1 MVLCRKGGTSNME
14 KISHG
19 VVKHRKILLII
30 CVLLLIPSVIGI
42 KSTRINYD
50 LLTYLPGELDTV
62 KGQDILLDDYNQGA
76 YTIIVMENMDNDEIR
91 EKKQAIQ
98 KIDHVGDVIWYD
110 ELFSSAVPMEILPD
124 KIYDSFNTE
133 TSSLMVVFF
142 DTSVSADE
150 TIEAVGNIRQAMGED
165 AYITG
170 MSALVKDLKDLCE
183 REEPFY
189 VGIAVLCATVFMMA
203 LLNSW
208 VLPFIFLMGIGFA
221 VMYNMGTNVF
231 MGEISYITKALASVL
246 QLAVTMDYSIFL
258 WHSFEEERER
268 LRDSNQAM
276 EKAIV
281 HTFTTVAGSSVTT
294 IAGFVALCFMS
305 FTVGRDLGIVMAKGV
320 VLGVISCVT
329 ILPAL
334 ILTFE
339 KLIDKTAHKPIVPKL
354 EKTAKFV
361 LKHSTV
367 FLIIFLV
374 ALGPAYY
381 AYSHAGVYY
390 DMAGVLPKDMNF
402 VISNEKLID
411 QYNISNMH
419 MIMVDK
425 DMTDRDL
432 HSLTEEIK
440 KTDGIEGVLSLD
452 TVAGEKIPD
461 EILPSKIRKVFKQ
474 GGHQLILMTSE
485 YTTSSDEVNNQ
496 IEKLE
501 DITKK
506 YDKEGMVIGEAACTK
521 DMMKV
526 TDRDFKIVSAIS
538 FLFIFVILAVVLK
551 SGSLPII
558 LMLTIYL
565 AIFINLGIPFIT
577 GTELPFIAPICLS
590 TIQLG
595 ATVDY
600 AILLTTRYK
609 RERTGGMNKNE
620 AVYTA
625 LATSSPSIVVS
636 ALVFFAAT
644 IGVSIYSEMDIICSM
659 CGLMARGAIISMIAV
674 IFILPAFLK
683 AFDKLIVK
691 TTKDM
696 RSIRKELKGEGAE

>member
-1 MVLCRKGGTSNME
+1 MKQ
-14 KISHG
+14 ISHG
-19 VVKHRKILLII
+19 VVKYRKILIVI
-30 CVLLLIPSVIGI
+30 CILLLIPSVTGI

-50 LLTYLPGELDTV
+50 LLTYLPTDLDTV
-62 KGQDILLDDYNQGA
+62 KGQEILLDDYNQGA
-76 YTIIVMENMDNDEIR
+76 YTIIVMENMENDEIR
-91 EKKQAIQ
+91 EKKQEIQ

-124 KIYDSFNTE
+124 KIYDSFNSE

-150 TIEAVGNIRQAMGED
+150 TIEAVGEIRQAMGSQ

-183 REEPFY
+183 KEEPFY

-208 VLPFIFLMGIGFA
+208 VLPFIFLIGIGFA

-231 MGEISYITKALASVL
+231 FGEISYITKALASVL

-258 WHSFEEERER
+258 WHSFEEERETSANS
-268 LRDSNQAM
+268 DEAM

-281 HTFTTVAGSSVTT
+281 HTFTTVAGSSITT

-305 FTVGRDLGIVMAKGV
+305 FTVGKDLGLVMAKGV

-339 KLIDKTAHKPIVPKL
+339 KLIDKTAHRPIVPKM
-354 EKTAKFV
+354 EKTAEFV
-361 LKHSTV
+361 LKHSAV

-374 ALGPAYY
+374 AIGPAYY
-381 AYSHAGVYY
+381 AYSNAGVYY
-390 DMAGVLPKDMNF
+390 DMAGVLPRDMNF

-419 MIMVDK
+419 MIMVNKDLSDK
-425 DMTDRDL
+425 DL
-432 HSLTEEIK
+432 HGLSEEIK
-440 KTDGIEGVLSLD
+440 GTEGIEGVLSLD
-452 TVAGEKIPD
+452 TVVGEKIPD
-461 EILPSKIRKVFKQ
+461 EILPSRIRKAFSQ
-474 GGHQLILMTSE
+474 GDHQLIMMTSE
-485 YTTSSDEVNNQ
+485 YTTSSDEVNKQ
-496 IEKLE
+496 IESLE
-501 DITKK
+501 KITKK
-506 YDKEGMVIGEAACTK
+506 YDSNGMVIGEAACTK

-526 TDRDFKIVSAIS
+526 TDRDFKIVSAVS

-551 SGSLPII
+551 SGSLPVI

-565 AIFINLGIPFIT
+565 AIFINLGIPYIT

-609 RERTGGMNKNE
+609 RERTCGMDKNE

-625 LATSSPSIVVS
+625 LANSSPSIVVS

-644 IGVSIYSEMDIICSM
+644 IGVSVYSEMDIICSM

-683 AFDKLIVK
+683 AFDRLIIK

-696 RSIRKELKGEGAE
+696 KQVRKALKEEGAE